1 MRINIIL
8 ICGMLALASCTKW
21 LDVSP
26 KSEVSMDLLFTSREG
41 FQDAVNGLYSRS
53 VKEDLYGR
61 ELIAGTLDVLA
72 QNYNIDVVDNS
83 GFRQTMLFNYRDN
96 NFINRQ
102 KDSWSGL
109 YTVVANSN
117 LILEHVDGSG
127 NLLEASE
134 RDLIKGEAL
143 AMRAWCH
150 FDVLRQFAA
159 APLATPG
166 AQGIPYVTTFSRA
179 TTPVYTLRQVLDS
192 VIRDLTAARE
202 LLKHTDPI
210 VKPGYKVGYTTPDS
224 STEVSGPMFLQHR
237 RHRLNYY
244 AVTGTLARVQLYAG
258 NHAAALEMAKEV
270 IESNKFP
277 WTRQTDFL
285 NPDDQQKD
293 RILYKELLF
302 GLYAPN
308 MTNPLYDRLR
318 NGEGTTLNTPPGEL
332 RTMYEVAGPGA
343 EDFRYKQWFS
353 QQNSSTGGYMRLEKY
368 SRNGDKNLHDLM
380 IPMLRLSE
388 MYYIAAEAVYDADPA
403 KGWEY
408 LNAVRKQ
415 RGMGIPLNDPSKT
428 VFMNELVKDARK
440 EFFGEGQIFY
450 MYKRLNRAYPGLG
463 GNTIQPNQQ
472 IFVFPWP
479 DDELAYGNR

>member
-1 MRINIIL
+1 MRYNIIL
-8 ICGMLALASCTKW
+8 ICSMLALASCSKW

-26 KSEVSMDLLFTSREG
+26 KSEVSMDLLFTTREG
-41 FQDAVNGLYSRS
+41 YQDALNGLYSRS
-53 VKEDLYGR
+53 VKEELYGR
-61 ELIAGTLDVLA
+61 ELTAGTLDVLA
-72 QNYNIDVVDNS
+72 QNYLVDVVDRI
-83 GFRQTMLFNYRDN
+83 GFRQTMLFNYKDN

-102 KDSWSGL
+102 KSVWAGL
-109 YTVVANSN
+109 YNVIANAN
-117 LILEHVDGSG
+117 LILEHIDGSG
-127 NLLEASE
+127 GLLDAGE

-159 APLATPG
+159 APVAAPTAP
-166 AQGIPYVTTFSRA
+166 GIPYVTSFSKG

-192 VIRDLTAARE
+192 VIRDLSQARE
-202 LLKHTDPI
+202 LLKTVDPI
-210 VKPGYKVGYTTPDS
+210 MKPGYKVGYTTPDS

-237 RHRLNYY
+237 RHRLNYF

-258 NHAAALEMAKEV
+258 NHAAALALAKEV

-308 MTNPLYDRLR
+308 MTNPLFDRLR
-318 NGEGTTLNTPPGEL
+318 NGETTLNTPPGEL
-332 RTMYEVAGPGA
+332 RTIFEVGGPGA

-353 QQNSSTGGYMRLEKY
+353 QQSSSTGGYMRLEKY
-368 SRNGDKNLHDLM
+368 SRNSDKNLHELM

-388 MYYIAAEAVYDADPA
+388 MYYIAAESIYDTDPA
-403 KGWEY
+403 KAWDY
-408 LNAVRKQ
+408 LNIVRKQ
-415 RGMGIPLNDPSKT
+415 RGMGVPLNDPAKS
-428 VFMNELVKDARK
+428 VFLGELVKDARK

-450 MYKRLNRAYPGLG
+450 MYKRLNRAWPGMG
-463 GNTIQPNQQ
+463 GNTIQPSPQ